1 MDIKRAFDE
10 ANKRLRNIQEQL
22 CCVVGNYNNLNPR
35 TIDSGESYT
44 FDIGTAHSI
53 TWELASGASVNI
65 NNGSVNANYSS
76 NGSIEFSTLNSQAII
91 FTAVAGEVRVLSI
104 N

>member
-22 CCVVGNYNNLNPR
+22 CCLVGNYNNLNPSS
-35 TIDSGESYT
+35 IDASESAI
-44 FDIGTAHSI
+44 FDIGTVHSI
-53 TWELASGASVNI
+53 SWEIGTGATLTI
-65 NNGSVNANYSS
+65 DNGTTSANYTS
-76 NGSIEFSTLNSQAII
+76 NGSIEFSTLNSQTLTFSA
-91 FTAVAGEVRVLSI
+91 AGGSVQVLTI